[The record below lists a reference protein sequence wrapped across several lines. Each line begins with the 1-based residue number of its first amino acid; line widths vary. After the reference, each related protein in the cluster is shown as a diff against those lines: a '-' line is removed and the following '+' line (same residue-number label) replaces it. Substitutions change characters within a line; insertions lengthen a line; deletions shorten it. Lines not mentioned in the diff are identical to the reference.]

1 MSCAPIW
8 KWPDEQ
14 TGDDFQLVLNRYA
27 LERFLF
33 RLGRSPHRD
42 RFVLKGA
49 MLFSLWGGSIYRPT
63 RDLDL
68 HGFVESSVAEVAPVR
83 R

>member
-1 MSCAPIW
+1 
-8 KWPDEQ
+8 
-14 TGDDFQLVLNRYA
+14 
-27 LERFLF
+27 
-33 RLGRSPHRD
+33 
-42 RFVLKGA
+42 